1 MDFKIDKPSHIFAL
15 LLVLVSFFLIFLL
28 PIITFII
35 ALDTNQL
42 IETIDIPEIIAIQ
55 SQLLVI
61 AIFILVP
68 LAWYFIVNRSNFKDA
83 LSRLKL
89 VSQNLDKAF
98 LWGILSAIVIFI
110 IIFVME
116 VALIQIGIKPQD
128 LSNFPELQKLFS
140 WPTLFFL
147 IAIQPIGEEIFF
159 RGFLYD
165 KIENYAGGEFAVVIT
180 AVLFGIAHMSYGK
193 EIPVI
198 MIILMGLVL
207 GFIVYK
213 TRNLYSSIIAHIV
226 FNVTSFTLAYL
237 GMELLNESSLI
248 L

>member
-15 LLVLVSFFLIFLL
+15 LLILISFFLIFIL
-28 PIITFII
+28 PIITFIVAI
-35 ALDTNQL
+35 DTNEL
-42 IETIDIPEIIAIQ
+42 IETIDIPEIVAIQ

-68 LAWYFIVNRSNFKDA
+68 LAWYFIVNKSNFKDA

-89 VSQNLDKAF
+89 VTHNLDKAF
-98 LWGILSAIVIFI
+98 LWGILSAVIIFI
-110 IIFVME
+110 VIFVME
-116 VALIQIGIKPQD
+116 VILIQIGGIKPQD

-147 IAIQPIGEEIFF
+147 IAIQPVGEEIFF

-198 MIILMGLVL
+198 LIILMGLVL
-207 GFIVYK
+207 GYIVYK
-213 TRNLYSSIIAHIV
+213 TRNLY
-226 FNVTSFTLAYL
+226 F
-237 GMELLNESSLI
+237 
-248 L
+248 

>member
-1 MDFKIDKPSHIFAL
+1 MALNATDLID
-15 LLVLVSFFLIFLL
+15 
-28 PIITFII
+28 
-35 ALDTNQL
+35 
-42 IETIDIPEIIAIQ
+42 TIDIPEIVAVQ

-68 LAWYFIVNRSNFKDA
+68 FAWYYFVNKSGFKEI
-83 LSRLKL
+83 LSRIKL
-89 VSQNLDKAF
+89 VSQNIDKAF
-98 LWGILSAIVIFI
+98 LWGILSAVAIFI
-110 IIFVME
+110 IIFIME
-116 VALIQIGIKPQD
+116 LALIQIGFKPQD

-140 WPTLFFL
+140 WPVLFFL
-147 IAIQPIGEEIFF
+147 IAVQPIGEEIFF

-165 KIENYAGGEFAVVIT
+165 KIENYAGGPFAVVMT
-180 AVLFGIAHMSYGK
+180 ALLFGIAHMSYGK

-198 MIILMGLVL
+198 MVILMGLVL
-207 GFIVYK
+207 GYIVFK

-237 GMELLNESSLI
+237 GMELLNDTSLI